1 MILDTAWLVAAI
13 AAAAALA
20 LTVCAAA
27 LMVRSRRLARRL
39 GSLERDLAACRAE
52 VAATAGI
59 GARVGE
65 RLRRLDQISTQLSD
79 RLGQLELRGDG
90 RPYDHAIA
98 FVQHGADAN
107 RLVAHFGLSRGEAD
121 LVTLVHSRRKA
132 S

>member
-1 MILDTAWLVAAI
+1 MILDTPWLVAAI
-13 AAAAALA
+13 AAGASLALTVWAAALA
-20 LTVCAAA
+20 
-27 LMVRSRRLARRL
+27 VRSRRLARRL
-39 GSLERDLAACRAE
+39 GALERDLAAFRGE

-65 RLRRLDQISTQLSD
+65 RLRRLDQISAQLND

-98 FVQHGADAN
+98 LVQHGADAN

-121 LVTLVHSRRKA
+121 LVALVHGRRKA